1 MKMIYAVKFLA
12 VYTYHVKNNLLF
24 VGGNCF
30 YQISHFRG
38 KLGNINFP
46 SELPDRMDWCKRKD
60 KILWKSCVTLR
71 QKPEPLMVQ

>member
-46 SELPDRMDWCKRKD
+46 
-60 KILWKSCVTLR
+60 
-71 QKPEPLMVQ
+71 